1 MNKFN
6 RLQIL
11 GMSVMSFPVLLV
23 LVPFI
28 IYSIPSQPKSK
39 EVEVEVEV
47 VEAPKPKVDTVI
59 VVKETAVVKPEPVVK
74 KEVVVVPPPPPVV
87 EEVKVP
93 VQKDSVIVE
102 IVEEPDTTGQV

>member
-11 GMSVMSFPVLLV
+11 GMSVMVFPVLLV

-47 VEAPKPKVDTVI
+47 VEVPKPKVDTIV
-59 VVKETAVVKPEPVVK
+59 VVKEVP
-74 KEVVVVPPPPPVV
+74 PPPPPVV
-87 EEVKVP
+87 KKPVVVPPPEPVESLKVAE
-93 VQKDSVIVE
+93 DTVIVVETE
-102 IVEEPDTTGQV
+102 IKVESDTTSKS